1 MKLLVFAVFL
11 FVVSSFAQQQCGD
24 TQCAEGECCVVYMF
38 FTRRCQKL
46 ATERQLC
53 WRRNENVST
62 YLWICP
68 CETGLLCH
76 MNRCRSDRNRST
88 TTLTPT
94 PTSGRTVTTPTTE
107 TTTEGT
113 TTTP

>member
-53 WRRNENVST
+53 WRRNENAST

-76 MNRCRSDRNRST
+76 MNRCRSDRNRVRQH
-88 TTLTPT
+88 LLLLLRAEDRHHPNN
-94 PTSGRTVTTPTTE
+94 RNYD
-107 TTTEGT
+107 
-113 TTTP
+113 